1 MKTKII
7 SINRD
12 YFCIK
17 FKNIVKL
24 KKFIII
30 IKFMEIGQEV
40 EYQTLSAQVWWDN
53 EVQSMLKEW
62 YEILKAVKKSWNEE
76 LYKKFQKEY
85 DELKITIRESIK
97 GDKKISVWERTRIK
111 LELLDVIVLAESN
124 WVIEKKW
131 ILSIIWDFGKRTNT
145 QDVKEK
151 TKKLRDKNIN
161 EYSFEEAS
169 SVLAYLNKRYLSWY
183 NENTTVDKLVTFSHS
198 TIGELDDR
206 YEVRLFQDKLIEK
219 IFWVWHKLYDN
230 KGYLKWF
237 NEEKWNYIT
246 TVSELENKI
255 RTCTNFQ
262 SLNRMELTSYLYSL
276 KWNNRL
282 TADYLIKTFWKDKA
296 KELLT
301 FFSRQK
307 NREDYNFLSHFSEL
321 GLIYDSIVEKVKET
335 WQSLLN
341 SITASKNPQ
350 EFSNNLKKTDKLSQE
365 EKGQFLLEFQKNIKE
380 NNNNIKRIFLEPLIS
395 RWISKKEAEKMVNDL
410 IKRVEPNLT
419 VYWFWKVCVEIEN
432 FNKQNKLD
440 IPPANFKE
448 AVLSIIDGKQ
458 NKVRFE
464 IANDTFILKD
474 LKKYLENAKQSND
487 TNQISFL
494 TKRVNEIQNRISHNR
509 ISSLELS
516 SVSRISAWMTWND
529 IVQIW
534 RSRREAENIYKEI
547 LKSVIERDEI
557 LRKNLEVLEK
567 QKEELKKQEELQG
580 EETEK
585 QKKLDHRISETQTD
599 QNTNIQTI
607 TYPSWG
613 ELEYRKIWWWEY
625 IIKTWWSLWNL
636 EVSGKE
642 FAIISKS
649 EKAKEN
655 LINFGQTLKDLNLDW
670 LLKYREK
677 IFQAISNK
685 YTFQFSVWNDYL
697 NPNEIMIFLK
707 AILLSVWKNINSFT
721 NFNDL
726 KWWIIKINC
735 VWIVWWKEN
744 VNNLWESL
752 IEETFVN
759 KFDPNRLNIF
769 SQYTFQES
777 LVWLFWKNS

>member
-1 MKTKII
+1 
-7 SINRD
+7 
-12 YFCIK
+12 
-17 FKNIVKL
+17 
-24 KKFIII
+24 
-30 IKFMEIGQEV
+30 MEIGQEV
-40 EYQTLSAQVWWDN
+40 EYQTLSAQVGGDN
-53 EVQSMLKEW
+53 EVQSMLKEG
-62 YEILKAVKKSWNEE
+62 YEILKAVKKSGNEE

-97 GDKKISVWERTRIK
+97 GDKKISVGERTRIK

-124 WVIEKKW
+124 GVIEKKG
-131 ILSIIWDFGKRTNT
+131 ILSIIGDFGKRTNT

-169 SVLAYLNKRYLSWY
+169 SVLAYLNKRYLSGY

-219 IFWVWHKLYDN
+219 IFGVGHKLYDN
-230 KGYLKWF
+230 KGYLKGF
-237 NEEKWNYIT
+237 NEEKGNYIT

-276 KWNNRL
+276 KGNNRL
-282 TADYLIKTFWKDKA
+282 TADYLIKTFGKDKA

-395 RWISKKEAEKMVNDL
+395 RGISKKEAEKMVNDL

-419 VYWFWKVCVEIEN
+419 VYGFWKVCVEIEN

-516 SVSRISAWMTWND
+516 SVSRISAGMTGND
-529 IVQIW
+529 IVQIG

-607 TYPSWG
+607 TYPSGG
-613 ELEYRKIWWWEY
+613 ELEYRKIGGGEY
-625 IIKTWWSLWNL
+625 IIKTGGSLGNL

-655 LINFGQTLKDLNLDW
+655 LINFGQTLKDLNLDG

-685 YTFQFSVWNDYL
+685 YTFQFSVGNDYL

-707 AILLSVWKNINSFT
+707 AILLSVGKNINSFT

-726 KWWIIKINC
+726 KGGIIKINC
-735 VWIVWWKEN
+735 VGIVGGKEN
-744 VNNLWESL
+744 VNNLGESL

-777 LVWLFWKNS
+777 LVGLFGKNS